1 MKTENWKKTDNYS
14 KQQVSQ
20 TVSDLQVDP
29 KHGLDDEVV
38 RKRLEKYG
46 YNEIHEVEESLWHR
60 IFRRFWGPI
69 PWMIEIAAVL
79 SAVVQKWE
87 DFIIIFIMLM
97 VNACLDFFQEHRALN
112 ALKALKNQLARE
124 VIVFRNGTFKVVA
137 SRELVPGDVVKLKI
151 GDITPQT
158 YSCYKA
164 TICSWTRQHS
174 RANPC
179 R

>member
-1 MKTENWKKTDNYS
+1 MKTENWKKTDYYA

-29 KHGLDDEVV
+29 EYGLDEEAVQ
-38 RKRLEKYG
+38 KRQEQYG

-69 PWMIEIAAVL
+69 PWMIEVAAIL

-87 DFIIIFIMLM
+87 DFIIISIMLL

-112 ALKALKNQLARE
+112 ALKSLKNQLARE
-124 VIVFRNGTFKVVA
+124 AIVFRSGAFQVA
-137 SRELVPGDVVKLKI
+137 ATRELVP
-151 GDITPQT
+151 
-158 YSCYKA
+158 
-164 TICSWTRQHS
+164 
-174 RANPC
+174 
-179 R
+179 